1 MKLKTPITIMVRTAF
16 ALALCLALATSVTAA
31 EIKRTP
37 QPDGRDIV
45 SISGFIQPGDDQ
57 KFIEVAGNPR
67 AITLHSIGGVNQPAA
82 NIGSLIRSRGW
93 GTAVRS
99 GAYCYS
105 ACALIW
111 FAGVYRHLDRYA
123 RLGLHSAST
132 ESGERHEEAN
142 RKIAI
147 YLEAMGAPQEVIDLQ
162 SKADPCCINHI
173 DYTQAEAWGL
183 LNERPVTPPL
193 ITTAHTPSSA
203 QVSSSVLQSLPA
215 NVQKD
220 IEETRARCQQAVDK
234 VPSVPSGDGGLV
246 TFNVSGK
253 QAVLIDPKLLC
264 DGCYHG
270 VNCSNRDTRDVSIY
284 MLFGNAWKK
293 VLSNENITG
302 DIFVSYVPGIYRP
315 EGQELNALVLD
326 LYVGNKECPTRRAA
340 SSSAQS
346 YEARTCVVRWHG
358 AKFTYKPL

>member
-1 MKLKTPITIMVRTAF
+1 LLASIATWIATHASACTALQQS
-16 ALALCLALATSVTAA
+16 LASVT
-31 EIKRTP
+31 R
-37 QPDGRDIV
+37 
-45 SISGFIQPGDDQ
+45 
-57 KFIEVAGNPR
+57 N
-67 AITLHSIGGVNQPAA
+67 
-82 NIGSLIRSRGW
+82 
-93 GTAVRS
+93 
-99 GAYCYS
+99 
-105 ACALIW
+105 
-111 FAGVYRHLDRYA
+111 
-123 RLGLHSAST
+123 
-132 ESGERHEEAN
+132 
-142 RKIAI
+142 IAI
-147 YLEAMGAPQEVIDLQ
+147 YLEAMGAPHEVIDLQ

-193 ITTAHTPSSA
+193 ITTAHTPSL
-203 QVSSSVLQSLPA
+203 SSSVLQSLPA

-326 LYVGNKECPTRRAA
+326 LYVGNEECPTRRAA

-346 YEARTCVVRWHG
+346 YEARRLHRALERDQVH
-358 AKFTYKPL
+358 L